1 MVSFW
6 EKFGQPSLRHPN
18 PIMRTVETKEDFAQL
33 PENALVYSRQKSRR
47 DPNDP
52 PLLEYLPWFSL
63 AVEVFKKKDREGE
76 LWFFGGN
83 NSKIMLPWQRKYWQQ
98 QQTDYWFFCSAGFA
112 LFITDKTGKRYL
124 IMTLR
129 GPDAGSHEYKFT
141 LFNGFPR
148 YPLLHS
154 DPLAE
159 HKGLALTSH
168 RKLVE
173 RLIMVDTRT
182 GRTVQPKYLTS
193 VNDEAGNP
201 KFSLEELM
209 ICYKRAREVASRACG
224 NNIAINPE
232 LDPEK
237 DFLESES
244 KKLPGSCCMNL
255 VFTESKM
262 GKKKVYDSRIALPVF
277 GDAYG
282 GGTQNLD
289 AVQRLDMFF
298 DGYIQDLALI
308 YADAVEE
315 TNQPRDW
322 MIVAVECD
330 NHGKVYRPFRY
341 TALWKSGK
349 QLQNRDD
356 FLATTHNEKYAQ
368 RLIQGLTNEETTP
381 VVRALFNSIG
391 ENRTFSS
398 EKKSFLTAPFPGRP
412 QGMSVRV

>member
-52 PLLEYLPWFSL
+52 SLLEYLPWFSL
-63 AVEVFKKKDREGE
+63 AVEVNRKRGRDGD

-83 NSKIMLPWQRKYWQQ
+83 HSKIMLPWQRKYWQEK
-98 QQTDYWFFCSAGFA
+98 QTDYWFFCSAGFA
-112 LFITDKTGKRYL
+112 PFVTDKTGKKYL
-124 IMTLR
+124 LLTLR

-173 RLIMVDTRT
+173 RLIMIDKRT
-182 GRTVQPKYLTS
+182 GRTVQPKYLIN
-193 VNDEAGNP
+193 VNDKTGNP

-209 ICYKRAREVASRACG
+209 ICYQKAYGVASKVCG
-224 NNIAINPE
+224 KNIVINPE
-232 LDPEK
+232 FDPEK
-237 DFLESES
+237 DFLESDS

-255 VFTESKM
+255 VFIESKM
-262 GKKKVYDSRIALPVF
+262 GEKKVYDSRIALPVF
-277 GDAYG
+277 GDAFG

-289 AVQRLDMFF
+289 AIQRLDMFF
-298 DGYIQDLALI
+298 DGNIQDLALI

-322 MIVAVECD
+322 PIVAVECD
-330 NHGKVYRPFRY
+330 KHGKVYRPFRY
-341 TALWKSGK
+341 ETIWKSGK
-349 QLQNRDD
+349 QLKSFDD
-356 FLATTHNEKYAQ
+356 FLATADNPKHAQ
-368 RLIQGLTNEETTP
+368 RIIQGLDREDLTP
-381 VVRALFNSIG
+381 VVRALFGAIG
-391 ENRTFSS
+391 ENRSFSS
-398 EKKSFLTAPFPGRP
+398 TEKKSFLVG
-412 QGMSVRV
+412 